1 VSISADVRHPDLLTI
16 AGFFGKKYGMTRP
29 HLIAKLIFAAA
40 GIHFLMYFLSGI
52 VSIVVTLHQNS
63 PPETLTIRMSII
75 AAQLVITFALSLI
88 LLFRSDWLIKIIA
101 GQTLDQCEKISSRW
115 IIAGFGMTT
124 CFCGLLILYYRIYL
138 LSYYIPIII
147 KGPNISSYMTI
158 QGQSSEV
165 SAKIFVTIL
174 TEIAKWI
181 IAIYLIFGA
190 SHYVRWQMRTTAVKQ
205 GVKI

>member
-1 VSISADVRHPDLLTI
+1 
-16 AGFFGKKYGMTRP
+16 
-29 HLIAKLIFAAA
+29 
-40 GIHFLMYFLSGI
+40 
-52 VSIVVTLHQNS
+52 
-63 PPETLTIRMSII
+63 
-75 AAQLVITFALSLI
+75 
-88 LLFRSDWLIKIIA
+88 
-101 GQTLDQCEKISSRW
+101 
-115 IIAGFGMTT
+115 
-124 CFCGLLILYYRIYL
+124 
-138 LSYYIPIII
+138 
-147 KGPNISSYMTI
+147 MTI

>member
-1 VSISADVRHPDLLTI
+1 
-16 AGFFGKKYGMTRP
+16 
-29 HLIAKLIFAAA
+29 
-40 GIHFLMYFLSGI
+40 MYFLSGI